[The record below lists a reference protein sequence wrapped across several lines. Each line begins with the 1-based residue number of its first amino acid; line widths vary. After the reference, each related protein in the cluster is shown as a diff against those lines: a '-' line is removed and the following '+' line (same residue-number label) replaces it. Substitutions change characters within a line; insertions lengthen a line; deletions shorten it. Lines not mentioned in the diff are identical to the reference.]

1 MNKESMKIER
11 RMFKRIEK
19 LYDINLINEYKFELA
34 QLEIDLLEY
43 FVLTG
48 KKHQIE
54 FNLINLYARMW
65 KLRR

>member
-1 MNKESMKIER
+1 MKSESSKIEV

-19 LYDINLINEYKFELA
+19 LYDINLITEYKFELA
-34 QLEIDLLEY
+34 QLEVDLLEY
-43 FVLTG
+43 YLLTG

-54 FNLINLYARMW
+54 FNLLNLYARMW